1 MVEKRTRVVVYG
13 TSLNMA
19 GIAASLAADS
29 SLDVM
34 RLNPRSP
41 STRQSMNE
49 LDPTVIAFDLNDP
62 DPGLDITLLRE
73 RPGLLLIGVDLSSNE
88 LMVLSGHAVQAL
100 SVADLVKVIHR
111 QASTQ
116 ESDSVSLKQLIEL
129 AERSQATETR
139 QSGGESQGGGQ

>member
-19 GIAASLAADS
+19 GIAASLKADS

-34 RLNPRSP
+34 HLNPRSP
-41 STRQSMNE
+41 SARQSMNE
-49 LDPTVIAFDLNDP
+49 LGPAVIAFDLNDP

-73 RPGLLLIGVDLSSNE
+73 RPDLLLIGVGLSSNE
-88 LMVLSGHAVQAL
+88 LLVLSGQPVQAL

-111 QASTQ
+111 QVSTQ
-116 ESDSVSLKQLIEL
+116 ETDSISLKQLIKL
-129 AERSQATETR
+129 AERSQAAESR
-139 QSGGESQGGGQ
+139 QSGEGSQGGGQ